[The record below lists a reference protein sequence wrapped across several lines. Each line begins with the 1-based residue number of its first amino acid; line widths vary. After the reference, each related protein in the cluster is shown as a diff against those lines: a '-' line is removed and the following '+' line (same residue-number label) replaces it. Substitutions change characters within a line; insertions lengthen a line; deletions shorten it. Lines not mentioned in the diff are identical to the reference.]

1 MTEYPN
7 NRFPDGSKVRVTDT
21 GMGNRK
27 YLGKVLYGT
36 KAEADAMML
45 DIEKLSALEGT
56 SAPDMLVERDPNGGW
71 NLWLWEQ

>member
-27 YLGKVLYGT
+27 YLGKVLH
-36 KAEADAMML
+36 
-45 DIEKLSALEGT
+45 
-56 SAPDMLVERDPNGGW
+56 VERLAEDGSPDAWEVELRSGNRGW
-71 NLWLWEQ
+71 YDIDHIEAP